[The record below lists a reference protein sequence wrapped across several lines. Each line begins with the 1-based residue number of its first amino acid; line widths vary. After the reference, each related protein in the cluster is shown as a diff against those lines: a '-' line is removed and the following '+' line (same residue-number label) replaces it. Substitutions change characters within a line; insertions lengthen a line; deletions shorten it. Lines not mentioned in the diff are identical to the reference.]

1 MSKLMSVALMAMVC
15 HEANRAYCQSL
26 GDDSQ
31 PAWADAP
38 QWQKDSAEAGVKMH
52 LANPNATPADS
63 HASWLA
69 GKEADGWTYGPV
81 KDADTKTHP
90 CFMPYDELPAE
101 QKAKDFIFRGVV
113 HALAAV
119 PITVEAEPEQRPSSA
134 KVLIVDDVQAGYALV
149 EYIGRR
155 ESWKDHLYQTGLTF
169 ERGQVRSVPH
179 DVARKLL
186 RHGDMFAVGKA
197 ATSTAKAAKAASVD
211 DTDAILE
218 DASKRQDEKRAEL
231 SDLQDLRDRV
241 MLMDKA
247 ALREFATNN
256 YGQKFGSKDTV
267 DAMRTAAI
275 GFIDQYGAV

>member
-31 PAWADAP
+31 PAWEDAP
-38 QWQKDSAEAGVKMH
+38 QWQKESAEAGVKMH

-81 KDADTKTHP
+81 KDADAKTHP

-179 DVARKLL
+179 DIARKLL
-186 RHGDMFAVGKA
+186 RHGDMFAVGKTA
-197 ATSTAKAAKAASVD
+197 PRTTKATKAASTD
-211 DTDAILE
+211 DTDALLE
-218 DASKRQDEKRAEL
+218 EAGKRQEEQRNEL

-256 YGQKFGSKDTV
+256 YRQTFGSRDTV
-267 DAMRTAAI
+267 DVMRTKAI